1 MKKITNYYL
10 YILRCNDNTLY
21 TGITTNIERRV
32 SEHNGSIKG
41 AKYTKYR
48 RPVVLVYQEEH
59 LNRSEASKREY
70 ALKKLSKIQK
80 EEMISLSLE
89 PF

>member
-1 MKKITNYYL
+1 M
-10 YILRCNDNTLY
+10 
-21 TGITTNIERRV
+21 TTNIERRV

>member
-1 MKKITNYYL
+1 MKKITNYY
-10 YILRCNDNTLY
+10 LY